1 MDFSL
6 FDVVFLSSLFFYL
19 ELLYS
24 LFLPLFFKGER
35 EGFDNF
41 IFFFAVSLMA

>member
-6 FDVVFLSSLFFYL
+6 FDVVFLSSLFFFNL

-41 IFFFAVSLMA
+41 IFFLRLV

>member
-6 FDVVFLSSLFFYL
+6 FDVVFLSSLFYL

-24 LFLPLFFKGER
+24 LFFNLYFLKVKERGLITISFFCG
-35 EGFDNF
+35 
-41 IFFFAVSLMA
+41 